1 MKRLPT
7 AGMGRRPTGAS
18 LQASFQS
25 VCCEESQS
33 GGIALVITRISYLL
47 DTELVLPPLWGGQR
61 LARGEAHAEW
71 DRFLRTPGSNI
82 RAKTHPE
89 GVAGHPGPI
98 TRSPQALS
106 SSPYRG
112 EFAKSM
118 SCSRCSQKAL
128 TPG

>member
-1 MKRLPT
+1 MQR
-7 AGMGRRPTGAS
+7 
-18 LQASFQS
+18 Q
-25 VCCEESQS
+25 V
-33 GGIALVITRISYLL
+33 LVITRISYLL

-61 LARGEAHAEW
+61 LARGE
-71 DRFLRTPGSNI
+71 RFLRTPGSNI

-89 GVAGHPGPI
+89 GVAGHPGPF

-112 EFAKSM
+112 GFAKSM
-118 SCSRCSQKAL
+118 SCSRGSQKAL